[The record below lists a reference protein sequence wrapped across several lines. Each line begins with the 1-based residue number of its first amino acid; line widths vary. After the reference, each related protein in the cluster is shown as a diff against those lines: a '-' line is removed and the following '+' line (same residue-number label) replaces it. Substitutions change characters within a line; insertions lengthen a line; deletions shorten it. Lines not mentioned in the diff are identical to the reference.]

1 MAAHAL
7 ADGALRDQFQLKA
20 LGAVRIEKGAV
31 VAGARIGADHL
42 ADPTGIDQT
51 GQPVIAVAG
60 IVGHDGQPPRALFVK
75 GVEQMIGNPD
85 GAEASHQYRRTVAN
99 PGHGVGGGIH
109 TLVNHGNVSFPASG
123 QK

>member
-51 GQPVIAVAG
+51 GQPVIAIAG
-60 IVGHDGQPPRALFVK
+60 ILFVK
-75 GVEQMIGNPD
+75 GDEQMIGNPD